1 MTELTKGANAPV
13 NASQPVVRVRFTPSG
28 AVPEIDVSAFL
39 LQGTGKVSGDA
50 DMVFYG
56 QPDGPGHAVRL
67 TSQNAPA
74 DGGAKETTFA
84 VAFGSMPAGVEKVA
98 VTATIHDG
106 ARRKLSFAQVAGLEI
121 AVLDGGSPV
130 ATYMVETAGMSET
143 ALILGELYLRNG
155 QWKFRAVG
163 QGFAGG
169 LKPLAESF
177 GVSVDD
183 EPEPAPPPPPPSPAS
198 PPPPPSTAR
207 PPSVPRVGA
216 GAAEEKRSAA
226 PAAAPIVLSKVTL
239 TKERKSIDLAKK
251 PAAGGYGEVR
261 INLNWNR
268 NQAPPSGGGG
278 FFGFGKPKGVDLDL
292 GCLFELADGRKG
304 AVQALGDSF
313 GYFDGPP
320 FVQLSADDRTG
331 QSADGEWLRINGRHW
346 DEIRR
351 ILVYAFIYE
360 GAPNWAAT
368 DGVVTVYAPDQP
380 PVEVRLD
387 ETSNMG
393 MCAVTLLENVGGQMR
408 VSREV
413 KYFQNHM
420 PMDQAFNWGMR
431 WTRGSK

>member
-13 NASQPVVRVRFTPSG
+13 NASAPVVRVRFAPTG
-28 AVPEIDVSAFL
+28 AVTEIDVSAFL

-56 QPDGPGHAVRL
+56 QPEGPGGAVRL
-67 TSQNAPA
+67 ASQNASA
-74 DGGAKETTFA
+74 DGGRKETTFA
-84 VAFGSMPAGVEKVA
+84 VAFGAMPAGVEKVA
-98 VTATIHDG
+98 VTATIHG
-106 ARRKLSFAQVAGLEI
+106 AGRGASFSQVGALEV
-121 AVLDGGSPV
+121 AVLDAGAPAV
-130 ATYMVETAGMSET
+130 TYRVDTAGMVET

-183 EPEPAPPPPPPSPAS
+183 EPAPPPPPP
-198 PPPPPSTAR
+198 PPPAAAPTAR

-216 GAAEEKRSAA
+216 SNTEKSAA
-226 PAAAPIVLSKVTL
+226 ATAAAPINLSKVTL

-251 PAAGGYGEVR
+251 PASGGGYGEVR

-268 NQAPPSGGGG
+268 NQAAPSGGGG

-320 FVQLSADDRTG
+320 YVQLSADDRTG

-351 ILVYAFIYE
+351 VLVYAFIYE

-380 PVEVRLD
+380 PIEVRLD

-393 MCAVTLLENVGGQMR
+393 MCAVTLIENAGGQMR
-408 VSREV
+408 ISRKVE
-413 KYFQNHM
+413 YFQNHK
-420 PMDQAFNWGMR
+420 PMDEAFGWGMR

>member
-1 MTELTKGANAPV
+1 MTQLTKGANAPV
-13 NASQPVVRVRFTPSG
+13 NASAPVVRVRFAPSG
-28 AVPEIDVSAFL
+28 AVAEIDVSAFL
-39 LQGTGKVSGDA
+39 LQGSGKVSGDA

-56 QPDGPGHAVRL
+56 QPEGPGGAVRL
-67 TSQNAPA
+67 TAQNVPA

-84 VAFGSMPAGVEKVA
+84 VALGAMPAGVEKVA
-98 VTATIHDG
+98 VTATIHG
-106 ARRKLSFAQVAGLEI
+106 AGRGVSFSQVASLEV

-130 ATYMVETAGMSET
+130 VTYPVDTAGMVET

-177 GVSVDD
+177 GVSVDG
-183 EPEPAPPPPPPSPAS
+183 EPEPAPPPPPAPA
-198 PPPPPSTAR
+198 AR

-216 GAAEEKRSAA
+216 PSPGKSDAAS
-226 PAAAPIVLSKVTL
+226 AAAPSINLSKVTL
-239 TKERKSIDLAKK
+239 TKERKSIDLSKK
-251 PAAGGYGEVR
+251 AAGGYGEVR

-320 FVQLSADDRTG
+320 YVQLSADDRTG

-351 ILVYAFIYE
+351 VLVYAFIYE

-368 DGVVTVYAPDQP
+368 DGVVTVFAPDQP

-393 MCAVTLLENVGGQMR
+393 MCAVTLVENVGGQMR

-413 KYFQNHM
+413 KYFQNHK
-420 PMDQAFNWGMR
+420 PMDEAYGWGMR

>member
-1 MTELTKGANAPV
+1 MTQLTKGANAPV
-13 NASQPVVRVRFTPSG
+13 NTSQPVLRVRFSPSG
-28 AVPEIDVSAFL
+28 QVPEIDVSAFL
-39 LQGTGKVSGDA
+39 LQGSGKVSGDA

-56 QPDGPGHAVRL
+56 QPEGPGGAVRL

-74 DGGAKETTFA
+74 EGGAKETTFS
-84 VAFGSMPAGVEKVA
+84 VAFGSLPAGVEKVA
-98 VTATIHDG
+98 VTATIHG
-106 ARRKLSFAQVAGLEI
+106 SGRGVSFSQVAALEV
-121 AVLDGGSPV
+121 AVLDGGSAV
-130 ATYMVETAGMSET
+130 VTYSVETAGMVET
-143 ALILGELYLRNG
+143 ALTLGELYLRNG

-183 EPEPAPPPPPPSPAS
+183 EPEPAPPPPPPQPA
-198 PPPPPSTAR
+198 PSAR

-216 GAAEEKRSAA
+216 ASPGNSGAA
-226 PAAAPIVLSKVTL
+226 PAAAPSINLSKVTL
-239 TKERKSIDLAKK
+239 TKERKSIDLSKK
-251 PAAGGYGEVR
+251 AAGGYGEVR

-313 GYFDGPP
+313 GHFDGPP

-331 QSADGEWLRINGRHW
+331 QSTDGEWMRINGRHW

-351 ILVYAFIYE
+351 VLVYAFIYE

-380 PVEVRLD
+380 PIEVRLD

-393 MCAVTLLENVGGQMR
+393 MCAVTLVENVGGQMR

-413 KYFQNHM
+413 KYFQNHK
-420 PMDQAFNWGMR
+420 PMDEAYGWGMR

>member
-13 NASQPVVRVRFTPSG
+13 NASGPTVRVRFAPSG
-28 AVPEIDVSAFL
+28 PVSEIDVSAFL
-39 LQGTGKVSGDA
+39 LQATGKVSGDA

-56 QPDGPGHAVRL
+56 QPDGPGGAVRL
-67 TSQNAPA
+67 TGQNAA
-74 DGGAKETTFA
+74 GAGGAKDTTFA
-84 VAFGSMPAGVEKVA
+84 VAFPSMPAGVEKVA
-98 VTATIHDG
+98 ITATIHDG
-106 ARRKLSFAQVAGLEI
+106 ARRGVSFAQVSGLSV
-121 AVLDGGSPV
+121 AVLDGTNAL
-130 ATYMVETAGMSET
+130 ATYAVETAGMNET

-183 EPEPAPPPPPPSPAS
+183 EPEPAPPPPPQPAPS
-198 PPPPPSTAR
+198 AR

-216 GAAEEKRSAA
+216 SSPEKSDAA
-226 PAAAPIVLSKVTL
+226 PAAAPINLSKVTL
-239 TKERKSIDLAKK
+239 TKERKSIDLTKK
-251 PAAGGYGEVR
+251 ASGGYGEVR

-268 NQAPPSGGGG
+268 NQSQPSGGGG

-320 FVQLSADDRTG
+320 FIQLSADDRTG
-331 QSADGEWLRINGRHW
+331 QSLEGEWLRINGRNW
-346 DEIRR
+346 DQLRR
-351 ILVYAFIYE
+351 VLVYAFIYE

-413 KYFQNHM
+413 KYFQNHK
-420 PMDQAFNWGMR
+420 PMDEAYCWGMQ

>member
-13 NASQPVVRVRFTPSG
+13 DASQPVVRVRFAPSG

-67 TSQNAPA
+67 TSQNAPVE
-74 DGGAKETTFA
+74 GGAKETTFA
-84 VAFGSMPAGVEKVA
+84 VAFGSMPTGVEKVA

-106 ARRKLSFAQVAGLEI
+106 AKRGVSFSNLATLEI
-121 AVLDGGSPV
+121 AVLDGGAPKV
-130 ATYMVETAGMSET
+130 TYRVETAGMSET
-143 ALILGELYLRNG
+143 ALVLGELYLRNG

-183 EPEPAPPPPPPSPAS
+183 EPEPAPPPPPPPPA
-198 PPPPPSTAR
+198 PSAR
-207 PPSVPRVGA
+207 PPSVPRVGGSPA
-216 GAAEEKRSAA
+216 PVPPTPPAPPA
-226 PAAAPIVLSKVTL
+226 PAPSAINLSKVTL

-251 PAAGGYGEVR
+251 PAAGGGYGEVR

-268 NQAPPSGGGG
+268 SQGQPQGGG

-331 QSADGEWLRINGRHW
+331 QSQDGEWLRINGAQW
-346 DEIRR
+346 DQLKRV
-351 ILVYAFIYE
+351 LVYAFIYE

-368 DGVVTVYAPDQP
+368 DGVVTVYAPEQP
-380 PVEVRLD
+380 PIEVRLD
-387 ETSNMG
+387 EGASNMG
-393 MCAVTLLENVGGQMR
+393 MCAVTLIENVGGQMR

-413 KYFQNHM
+413 RYFQNHK
-420 PMDQAFNWGMR
+420 PMDEAFGWGMR

>member
-13 NASQPVVRVRFTPSG
+13 NASQPVVRVRFAPTG
-28 AVPEIDVSAFL
+28 AVTEIDVSAFL

-56 QPDGPGHAVRL
+56 QPDGPAGAVRL

-74 DGGAKETTFA
+74 EGGAKETTFA
-84 VAFGSMPAGVEKVA
+84 VAIGSMPAGVEKVA
-98 VTATIHDG
+98 VTATIHG
-106 ARRKLSFAQVAGLEI
+106 AGRGVSFAQVGRLEI
-121 AVLDGGSPV
+121 AVLDAGAPV
-130 ATYMVETAGMSET
+130 VVYRVDTAGMNET
-143 ALILGELYLRNG
+143 ALTLGELYLRNG

-183 EPEPAPPPPPPSPAS
+183 EPEPAPPPPPP
-198 PPPPPSTAR
+198 PPPAPAVR

-216 GAAEEKRSAA
+216 APTPPTPPPAPA
-226 PAAAPIVLSKVTL
+226 PAAAPINLSKVTL

-251 PAAGGYGEVR
+251 PAGGGYGEVR

-331 QSADGEWLRINGRHW
+331 QSVDGEWMRINGRHW
-346 DEIRR
+346 DEIKRV
-351 ILVYAFIYE
+351 LVYAFIYE

-380 PVEVRLD
+380 PIEVRLD
-387 ETSNMG
+387 EASNMG
-393 MCAVTLLENVGGQMR
+393 MCAVTLIENAGGQMR
-408 VSREV
+408 ISRKV
-413 KYFQNHM
+413 QYFQNHK
-420 PMDQAFNWGMR
+420 PMDEAFGWGMR